1 MNKSGKYLYKN
12 KRKRE
17 GYHACYTYESSGGR
31 QYIYVKYKEDVKG
44 IDLLL
49 ENAMQ
54 KQALMLAD
62 NRINTFK

>member
-1 MNKSGKYLYKN
+1 MNESGKYLYKN
-12 KRKRE
+12 RRKRVN
-17 GYHACYTYESSGGR
+17 YYACYTYEASDGR
-31 QYIYVKYKEDVKG
+31 QYIYVKYQEDVKA

-62 NRINTFK
+62 NQVNTFQ

>member
-1 MNKSGKYLYKN
+1 MNKLGKYLYKN

-17 GYHACYTYESSGGR
+17 GHYACYTYESSGGR

>member
-17 GYHACYTYESSGGR
+17 SYGACYTYKASDGR
-31 QYIYVKYKEDVKG
+31 QYIYVKYTEDVKA